1 MGVTVGV
8 SVGVTVGV
16 RMTTISMVVVIKW
29 ILKHLGRRT
38 KAYINAIASHSQ

>member
-1 MGVTVGV
+1 MRMSVGMSASMGVTVGV

-38 KAYINAIASHSQ
+38 KA